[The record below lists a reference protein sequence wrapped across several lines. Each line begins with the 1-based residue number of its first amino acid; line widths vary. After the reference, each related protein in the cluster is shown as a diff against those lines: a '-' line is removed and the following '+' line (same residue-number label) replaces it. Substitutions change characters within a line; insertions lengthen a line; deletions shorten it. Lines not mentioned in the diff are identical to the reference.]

1 MFRLIPIAIIM
12 LLLPVTAFADDDF
25 EIQQLNFKVKVGNIE
40 LENRQELNSDKDH
53 IQLGY
58 SIGDTTFQFRHT
70 DADNAENRLRFT
82 TELFKTDY
90 FYGKMRGEYRHFEDT
105 DDYFRIRPILGV
117 YLLNDASHRVRIE
130 YQPSFNFE
138 KENEKNDLQ
147 IDSGQVKLAYRKQV
161 HAFAYVEPYIQYDHD
176 GDFDKKQIF
185 LGTSFVIN
193 F

>member
-1 MFRLIPIAIIM
+1 MFRFISTAILM
-12 LLLPVTAFADDDF
+12 LLLPASAFADDFDT
-25 EIQQLNFKVKVGNIE
+25 QQFNFKFKVGDIE
-40 LENRQELNSDKDH
+40 IENRQTLNSDKDH

-105 DDYFRIRPILGV
+105 DDYFRVRPIVGA
-117 YLLNDASHRVRIE
+117 YLLNDASHRVRLE

-147 IDSGQVKLAYRKQV
+147 IDSGQVKLSYRKQL
-161 HAFAYVEPYIQYDHD
+161 HAFAYVEPFIQYDHD
-176 GDFDKKQIF
+176 EDFDKEQIF
-185 LGTSFVIN
+185 IGTSVVIN